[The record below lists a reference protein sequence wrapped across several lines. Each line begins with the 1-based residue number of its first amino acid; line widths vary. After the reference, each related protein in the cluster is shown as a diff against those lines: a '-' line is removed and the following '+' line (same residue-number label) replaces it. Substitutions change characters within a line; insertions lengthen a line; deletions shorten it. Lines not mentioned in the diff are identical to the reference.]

1 MSSLFYIFTWL
12 ADVLTYSV
20 FQLSQGTKLAGAV
33 HFFIEDITKI
43 FALVVILIYLIG
55 LFRASLNTEKVRDY
69 LQGKHRIAGYV
80 LAALLGAITPFCS
93 CSSIPL
99 FLAFTAARI
108 PIGITMA
115 FLITSPIVNEVAILV
130 LGSVLGW
137 QFTIAYVAVG
147 VLAGVL
153 GGMFFDFIRAERFLT
168 DLGQKSRELS
178 CCGSSETD
186 APEAMSWRQ
195 RHIFAKEE
203 VSEIFGRIWKWIILG
218 IGVGAVFHGYVPEQW
233 IQGHLADGSW
243 WTVPVASVLGI
254 PLYTNATGIIPV
266 AESML
271 EKGIPVGTVLTFMM
285 SVVGASFPEF
295 VMLKQVMKVRLLLF
309 FFLFLL
315 LIFSITGWIFNWI
328 APWMGLSIAG

>member
-43 FALVVILIYLIG
+43 FALVVVLIYLIG
-55 LFRASLNTEKVRDY
+55 LFRASMNIEKVRNY

-147 VLAGVL
+147 VLAGVF

-168 DLGQKSRELS
+168 DLGQKSMNVA
-178 CCGSSETD
+178 CCGSSE
-186 APEAMSWRQ
+186 AGVPEAMSWRQ
-195 RHIFAKEE
+195 RHVFAKEE
-203 VSEIFGRIWKWIILG
+203 VTEIFSRIWKWIILG
-218 IGVGAVFHGYVPEQW
+218 INNQAWNSDTPQKRTAAAFCPIILGT
-233 IQGHLADGSW
+233 SK
-243 WTVPVASVLGI
+243 PVNRCS
-254 PLYTNATGIIPV
+254 IPV
-266 AESML
+266 IIGFKIL
-271 EKGIPVGTVLTFMM
+271 NLIIVPIIDLIW
-285 SVVGASFPEF
+285 
-295 VMLKQVMKVRLLLF
+295 KQHH
-309 FFLFLL
+309 FLFDLL
-315 LIFSITGWIFNWI
+315 MEH
-328 APWMGLSIAG
+328 P